1 MELTHKTRT
10 ARYPELGTDPLP
22 IRPCIDPDV
31 FKAEREAVFRRSWLN
46 VGRVELVP
54 EAGDY
59 FVRDIEVCYT
69 SVLVVRGRD
78 NVIRAFHNMCS
89 HRANQV
95 VWKNRGKCR
104 GAFVC
109 PFHGW
114 AFDTRGKLVN
124 MTDRENF
131 FTGPDA
137 NLDMTEVQADVWNGF
152 IFIRLKPQD
161 DQSLED
167 YLEPVSSSLKDYP
180 FAELTRREWYSVDE
194 KVNWKVLLD
203 AQLEGW
209 HVPFLHRDSLARS
222 TSAAGMLLRHSV
234 LEALGPH
241 GLLGTEPPPVFNP
254 TPVGEAS
261 LKYGIGAYD
270 AFAFIEPRR
279 TDAQKYHLRGAMN
292 LYFIFPNVIMGLMR
306 DCYWMYNV
314 WPLAVDRTVWEIGV
328 NTVPPRNA
336 GELFCQEYNKVGLRD
351 TLMEDTATHEKVQ
364 QVLKSGAK
372 EHFHF
377 QDEELALRNF
387 HHAVD
392 ACLAAVEDSK
402 SGA

>member
-1 MELTHKTRT
+1 MALSYKTHTTRF
-10 ARYPELGTDPLP
+10 PELGTAP
-22 IRPCIDPDV
+22 IPIKPCIDPAV
-31 FKAEREAVFRRSWLN
+31 FDAEREAVFRRCWLN
-46 VGRVELVP
+46 VGRVELIP
-54 EAGDY
+54 EPGEY
-59 FVRDIEVCYT
+59 FVRDIEMCHT

-95 VWKNRGKCR
+95 VWQRRGKCR
-104 GAFVC
+104 VSFVC

-114 AFDTRGKLVN
+114 AFDTRGKLIS
-124 MTDRENF
+124 MTDERNF
-131 FTGPDA
+131 F
-137 NLDMTEVQADVWNGF
+137 NLDKQDLGLTEIQTDVWKGF
-152 IFIRLKPQD
+152 IFIRINPQD

-167 YLEPVSSSLKDYP
+167 YLGPVATTLKDYP
-180 FAELTRREWYSVDE
+180 FDELSKREWYEVDE
-194 KVNWKVLLD
+194 KANWKVLLD

-209 HVPFLHRDSLARS
+209 HVPFLHKDSLAKS
-222 TSAAGMLLRHSV
+222 TAATGMLLRHSI

-254 TPVGEAS
+254 TPLGKVS

-270 AFAFIEPRR
+270 AFAFKEPRW
-279 TDAQKYHLRGAMN
+279 TDAKKYNLKGAMN

-306 DCYWMYNV
+306 DSYWMYNV
-314 WPLAVDRTVWEIGV
+314 WPVAVDRTIWEIGI
-328 NTVPPRNA
+328 NTVPARNA

-372 EHFHF
+372 EYFHF

-387 HHAVD
+387 HHTVD
-392 ACLAAVEDSK
+392 ACLEAMQK
-402 SGA
+402 G